1 MCEPISAGLAVA
13 GMWTDSQASN
23 LNHAAKVADY
33 QARLEAQRVGNL
45 QAREDREAT
54 HLSFIQQSN
63 KADELLASETF
74 EASLTAAAKLG
85 EIEARGATAGGVSV
99 SNTYRD
105 TTRHAYAL
113 KERANTSSY
122 YNRGIVAANI
132 NAASLASY
140 RKEAALRYKHRP
152 GAAPI
157 DTTGIETAGS
167 FFKHLGGAIQ
177 SNASMKSSGQYSST
191 GGYAFS

>member
-13 GMWTDSQASN
+13 GMWTDNQASE
-23 LNHAAKVADY
+23 LRHAAKVADY
-33 QARLEAQRVGNL
+33 RARLEAQRVGNL

-54 HLSFIQQSN
+54 HLGFISESN
-63 KADELLASETF
+63 IADDLVASQTF
-74 EASLTAAAKLG
+74 EASLMAAAKLG

-113 KERANTSSY
+113 KERANTSAY

-140 RKEAALRYKHRP
+140 RKEAAIRYKHLP

-157 DTTGIETAGS
+157 DTRGIETAGS
-167 FFKHLGGAIQ
+167 FIKHLGGAIQ